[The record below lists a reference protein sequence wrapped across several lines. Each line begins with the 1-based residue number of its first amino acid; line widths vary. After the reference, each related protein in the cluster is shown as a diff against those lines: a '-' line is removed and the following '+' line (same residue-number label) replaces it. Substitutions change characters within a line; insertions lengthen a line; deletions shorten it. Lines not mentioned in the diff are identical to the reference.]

1 MPELKPHPQHVTKSP
16 PPQRPHWAVSILEH
30 PSVPIPE
37 LRAGEDYPDSA
48 VESEALGLFDES
60 QPGWVP
66 QWFPR
71 VLFRNRW
78 TAQEQMEKLTPQ
90 QRLDW
95 FDKALKHYARGEWPP
110 TGSVSSRKRKI
121 AQSLLRMYCAA
132 KQWDIPTPD
141 KL

>member
-1 MPELKPHPQHVTKSP
+1 MPEAKLHPQQNAPNQPS
-16 PPQRPHWAVSILEH
+16 QRPHWAVSILEL
-30 PSVPIPE
+30 PSVDIPE
-37 LRAGEDYPDSA
+37 LRAGEDYPECA

-78 TAQEQMEKLTPQ
+78 TVQEQMEKLTPQ

-95 FDKALKHYARGEWPP
+95 FDKALKHYAQSEWPP
-110 TGSVSSRKRKI
+110 TGSVSSRKRKV
-121 AQSLLRMYCAA
+121 ALSLLHMYCAA
-132 KQWDIPTPD
+132 KQQDIPIPD